1 MGQIRSVIVH
11 RLLCDNTVDERI
23 MEILREKQ
31 DVFEAFA
38 DDSLTGSEYVKAEKS
53 VAAAIIAKE
62 KENIS
67 KHQVNDDIDDE

>member
-1 MGQIRSVIVH
+1 
-11 RLLCDNTVDERI
+11 
-23 MEILREKQ
+23 MEILRQKQ

-53 VAAAIIAKE
+53 IAAAIIAKE

>member
-1 MGQIRSVIVH
+1 MENLYTVNELQDGVH
-11 RLLCDNTVDERI
+11 RTVQVDERI

-53 VAAAIIAKE
+53 VTAAIIKAIARSPSAIPQKTGT
-62 KENIS
+62 
-67 KHQVNDDIDDE
+67 

>member
-38 DDSLTGSEYVKAEKS
+38 DDSITGSEYVKAEKS
-53 VAAAIIAKE
+53 IAAAIIAKE